1 MRRADAVCMLE
12 ESPVGQIINSR
23 TKQPFGYEDACVE
36 RGPTVVYD
44 AQAAGEALKAVKEFF
59 SVTFKLN

>member
-1 MRRADAVCMLE
+1 MLE

-23 TKQPFGYEDACVE
+23 TKQPFRYEDPCVE

-44 AQAAGEALKAVKEFF
+44 AQATGEAVKAVKEFV
-59 SVTFKLN
+59 STTFKLK